1 MSSVLK
7 DKVVNIIKPELDAMG
22 IDIVEMDVSGFG
34 GKPLVRL
41 YIDRAGETS
50 ALCTLKVE
58 DCEKVSR
65 SVQRLLDVETVFPN
79 NYTLEV
85 STPGLERALNN
96 VSEYTRFKGKLSKV
110 VLKKEGKESCFVG
123 RITSTNNDEIMFD
136 VDGRE
141 RKVNISEIKKAN
153 LKFER

>member
-22 IDIVEMDVSGFG
+22 IDIVDMDVSGFG

-41 YIDRAGETS
+41 YVDRVGETS
-50 ALCTLKVE
+50 PLCTLKVE

-65 SVQRLLDVETVFPN
+65 SVQRLLDVENVFPN

-85 STPGLERALNN
+85 STPGLERGLNN
-96 VSEYTRFKGKLSKV
+96 ISEYKRFKGKLSKV
-110 VLKKEGKESCFVG
+110 VLKKEGKDSCFVG
-123 RITSTNNDEIMFD
+123 RITEINNDEIMFD
-136 VDGRE
+136 VDGKE
-141 RKVNISEIKKAN
+141 RKVNIIDIKKAN